1 MDADLDLSEAESI
14 DANDVVIKY
23 SDKSPVTDHE
33 RIATEPKSSAK
44 KPKREVD
51 VRASKGRKIRYL
63 KIPKAVDF
71 MFPQTFFHERSH
83 HWIFAKS
90 PITLTRLHS
99 YTPSLKNCGEVSCLF
114 THLEPAITGELFWNA
129 SNIGLRSDDQLAYR
143 FARVNNS
150 ALEVNGKIL
159 K

>member
-33 RIATEPKSSAK
+33 RIATEPKTSAK

-71 MFPQTFFHERSH
+71 MFPVQVNYFTEVQRNN
-83 HWIFAKS
+83 I
-90 PITLTRLHS
+90 LTQMKETMMS
-99 YTPSLKNCGEVSCLF
+99 
-114 THLEPAITGELFWNA
+114 
-129 SNIGLRSDDQLAYR
+129 
-143 FARVNNS
+143 
-150 ALEVNGKIL
+150 
-159 K
+159 